1 MESPTGRMRR
11 SEAQDERRIEV
22 RKYCDAPIE
31 AAMIGPPPSLHPSR
45 QNVWAAGTT
54 DCNGWL
60 ACLAWERE
68 PVVRN
73 WKPLESIPSPVS
85 SLSLFPLMS
94 WLSLIVWDS
103 YTESWPTSNTTPH
116 HLHPNQTHQVL
127 GLKLASNMRCLRKKM
142 THFKFVRPSEKLL
155 LAFLK
160 WFMPAAAVGNC
171 HTCLLVKRQGWKIAK
186 QMKKKTHRALP

>member
-1 MESPTGRMRR
+1 
-11 SEAQDERRIEV
+11 
-22 RKYCDAPIE
+22 
-31 AAMIGPPPSLHPSR
+31 MIGPPPCLHPSR
-45 QNVWAAGTT
+45 QNVWAAATT

-85 SLSLFPLMS
+85 SLSLFPLTCP
-94 WLSLIVWDS
+94 LSHTLNPGQLVTQPHTTYTQTKHIRLWVWN
-103 YTESWPTSNTTPH
+103 WH
-116 HLHPNQTHQVL
+116 QTCVV
-127 GLKLASNMRCLRKKM
+127 CVKKS
-142 THFKFVRPSEKLL
+142 THSKFVRPSEKLL

-186 QMKKKTHRALP
+186 QMKKKKLIEHCHRQGYAKWELPDGRHYQQLR